1 MGKQAWE
8 LLQEQ
13 IKVSSAEE
21 LKQLCQ
27 ELLAENLLQAARWNE
42 LLDVL
47 EEAVCVIDA
56 ENRVTGW
63 NRRAELLY
71 GIAAAEIIGQP
82 IGKFFSNLM
91 VTQAMTQGLLV
102 REAYH

>member
-1 MGKQAWE
+1 M
-8 LLQEQ
+8 
-13 IKVSSAEE
+13 
-21 LKQLCQ
+21 
-27 ELLAENLLQAARWNE
+27 LQAARWNE

-56 ENRVTGW
+56 QNRVIDW

-71 GIAAAEIIGQP
+71 GIASAEIIGQP

-91 VTQAMTQGLLV
+91 VTQAMQDGLLV